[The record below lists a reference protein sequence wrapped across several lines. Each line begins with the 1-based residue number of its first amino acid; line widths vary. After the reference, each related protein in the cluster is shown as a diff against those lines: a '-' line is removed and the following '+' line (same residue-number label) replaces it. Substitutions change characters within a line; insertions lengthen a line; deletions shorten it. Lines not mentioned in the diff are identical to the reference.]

1 MGNDVIE
8 ISRNT
13 AIKIMDI
20 LKEDLN
26 RIDLEIQRGRTNRV
40 GEAAINILENKRKF
54 TRAIYEE
61 LKAVGVEGLEST
73 VDMLEPPR

>member
-1 MGNDVIE
+1 MSNDSIE
-8 ISRNT
+8 ISLNT

-40 GEAAINILENKRKF
+40 GEQAINILENKRRS

-73 VDMLEPPR
+73 VDMLDPPR

>member
-1 MGNDVIE
+1 MNDDMIE

-13 AIKIMDI
+13 AVRIVDI

-26 RIDLEIQRGRTNRV
+26 RIDLEIQRGRVNRV
-40 GEAAINILENKRKF
+40 GEAALNILENKRKT